1 MKIGVIGAEKE
12 GIAFSLICKKNG
24 YDVMISD
31 ENEDLIFNL
40 NQGVYLS
47 NDNSVKKLLFE
58 SDPLETTTSII
69 DIIKHSDIIF
79 VFVQTPLNIDGDY
92 DTKNVF
98 DVLKYFHNCSSLDIP
113 LYDKKFVVC
122 CSTNIGEVEEIQ
134 KRLSMF
140 SIQVAYNPF
149 FVYEDNA
156 VKEIEE
162 SDIVLIGTEFESL
175 SNDLINLYRK
185 IQTKSINAFVMS
197 TKASEMTKLSINSMV
212 AYKLSYSNMI
222 GDIATKMGF
231 KSEMN
236 LIFKAIGT
244 DKRIG
249 EKSLNYNFGFD
260 GSHLY
265 GDNKSLN
272 HFIKKIEIDNSLI
285 QGVEDFNESHL
296 IFLKNYYLNLNPN
309 KTVPFIVDELG
320 LKKTN
325 GLVENSKKYQL
336 CVSLLE
342 EGYTLNVIINEK
354 PTKELNNLSESFNNK
369 IKFFKSDAH
378 LNGYKIK
385 LN

>member
-1 MKIGVIGAEKE
+1 MKIGVIGVEKE
-12 GIAFSLICKKNG
+12 GLAFSLICKKNG
-24 YDVMISD
+24 YDVIISD
-31 ENEDLIFNL
+31 EDENLIFNL
-40 NQGVYLS
+40 NQGIYLP
-47 NDNSVKKLLFE
+47 NDDSIKKLLFE
-58 SDPLETTTSII
+58 SDALETTTSII

-79 VFVQTPLNIDGDY
+79 VFVQTPLNINGDY

-113 LYDKKFVVC
+113 LYGKKFVIC

-185 IQTKSINAFVMS
+185 IQTKSVNAFVMS

-212 AYKLSYSNMI
+212 AHKVSYSNMI

-236 LIFKAIGT
+236 LIFKAIGA

-249 EKSLNYNFGFD
+249 EKYLNYNFGFD
-260 GSHLY
+260 GPHLY

-285 QGVEDFNESHL
+285 HGVEDFNESHL
-296 IFLKNYYLNLNPN
+296 IFLKNYYLNLNPDKN
-309 KTVPFIVDELG
+309 IPFIING
-320 LKKTN
+320 IGFKKIN

-336 CVSLLE
+336 CISLLE
-342 EGYTLNVIINEK
+342 EGYTLNVIETNEIAK
-354 PTKELNNLSESFNNK
+354 KLNSLSESYNNRL
-369 IKFFKSDAH
+369 KFFSINTEPK
-378 LNGYKIK
+378 GYKIN
-385 LN
+385 L